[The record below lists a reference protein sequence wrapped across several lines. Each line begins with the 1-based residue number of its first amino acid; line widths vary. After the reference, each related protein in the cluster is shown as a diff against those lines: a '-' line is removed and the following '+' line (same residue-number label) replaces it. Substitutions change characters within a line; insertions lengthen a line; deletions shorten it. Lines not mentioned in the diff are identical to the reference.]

1 MFKVKVSALV
11 LLSIWKRINY
21 VALHKPEQKHDQTGL
36 SKIEEKQTTTVWTLQ
51 TFDDSS
57 PQKNLFDEFM
67 YHTSTCIKSS
77 LDEFMYHTSTC
88 IKSSQCLKNVT
99 DFLDEPSIPFSINP
113 SCNFH

>member
-36 SKIEEKQTTTVWTLQ
+36 SKIEEKQTTTAWTLQ

-57 PQKNLFDEFM
+57 PQKNLF
-67 YHTSTCIKSS
+67 
-77 LDEFMYHTSTC
+77 DEFMYHTSTC